1 MSLKGGLPGFYY
13 TLFTSAAVTD
23 VTMSES
29 RDAANSDVL
38 CDKTGTVTFKNV
50 KKPSDAAGF
59 FTVTASPE
67 TPFTEKG
74 LGE

>member
-1 MSLKGGLPGFYY
+1 MFYY
-13 TLFTSAAVTD
+13 TFFKSAAVTN
-23 VTMSES
+23 VLTVEA
-29 RDAANSDVL
+29 RDKTNSDVL
-38 CDKTGTVTFKNV
+38 CDGNGTVAFENV

-74 LGE
+74 LGK